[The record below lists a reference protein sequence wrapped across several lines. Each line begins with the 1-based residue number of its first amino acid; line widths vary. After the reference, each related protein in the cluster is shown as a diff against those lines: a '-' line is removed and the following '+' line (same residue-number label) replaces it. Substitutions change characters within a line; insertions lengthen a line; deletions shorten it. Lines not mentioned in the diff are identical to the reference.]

1 MKTAIVIRHSKRD
14 HIENPSEHVKTLL
27 NDEGIE
33 LARNLGKLLAKE
45 FKSIKVYS
53 SPIQRCIQTGE
64 YMQEAFENSSAV
76 QLSNVLGE
84 PGPFIYGD
92 AIESF
97 SKLGTTGVVEAIEN
111 GKSLPLIRSEAEG
124 TKILLDFVRR
134 ETSSSEGDC
143 VTVFVTHD
151 ACIAPVINFFTGE
164 FFSENHWIEF
174 LGGLKIKFNTNG
186 LAVERWKGVE

>member
-53 SPIQRCIQTGE
+53 SPIQRCIQT
-64 YMQEAFENSSAV
+64 V